1 MESGHVL
8 RKGDSHVPD
17 TSATRA
23 LAHAPRTSKR
33 PFHLNSERAAHPD
46 RCAAYFVSSH
56 LGRERPTNMIP
67 EDTLNFNHNGPPSN
81 FDDHEARLRHLL
93 RQDAMPTSD
102 GGRHLLLVCPICK
115 HPWYKAGRHEPPSFI
130 FLDRHEF
137 HGQRQTGFD
146 IHEHEHFPPIH
157 VILLRDWLFLPF
169 DFHLPRLF
177 DFAAPLIARWG
188 GQFAAIQGGYALA

>member
-33 PFHLNSERAAHPD
+33 PFHPNSERAAHPD
-46 RCAAYFVSSH
+46 RCAAHFVFSH

-67 EDTLNFNHNGPPSN
+67 EDTLNFNHNGAPSN

-115 HPWYKAGRHEPPSFI
+115 HPWYKARRHEYPRLTDRKSTRLNSSHTVISYDVFCLKKKRSTRHRRAEGADMAGNRCIPS
-130 FLDRHEF
+130 
-137 HGQRQTGFD
+137 G
-146 IHEHEHFPPIH
+146 
-157 VILLRDWLFLPF
+157 LLRVW
-169 DFHLPRLF
+169 R
-177 DFAAPLIARWG
+177 
-188 GQFAAIQGGYALA
+188 Q